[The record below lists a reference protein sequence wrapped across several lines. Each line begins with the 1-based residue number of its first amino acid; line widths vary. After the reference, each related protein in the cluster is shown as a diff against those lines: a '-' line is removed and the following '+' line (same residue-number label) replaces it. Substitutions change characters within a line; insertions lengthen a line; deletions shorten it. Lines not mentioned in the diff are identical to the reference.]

1 MTFVRDDLRPVQR
14 RAAALLAV
22 IAVAFA
28 LILVRLWVLQV
39 IQSPRWRTAAENN
52 RLRRLPLEAPR
63 GMVTDLHGE
72 IILDNRPTYQL
83 LLFPEEMADAARTA
97 AFLARIGIAP
107 PDEVQAR
114 LEKARRTSHLPS
126 VIADNLAWS
135 QVAAIAAHRA
145 EYRELDIHPATRR
158 SLPPGATVAHV
169 VGQLGE
175 VSPDQ
180 LTDNPSLRPGQLVGR
195 SGIERA
201 YQDVL
206 GGTPGNLVVVV
217 DAFGKQV
224 SALDEEPPVA
234 GRPLQVTLDLTLQRE
249 AVEAMAGQVGAVFAL
264 DPRDG
269 AVRIL
274 LSQPSFD
281 PDLFAGHLETAK
293 WRELISDPLNPMHDR
308 ALQALYPPGSTIKPL
323 YAAGA
328 LRDGIRSLSDSV
340 FCTGAVNIYGHPYR
354 CWQKGGHGRVALE
367 EAIEVS
373 CDTFFYHLAHDAGID
388 RLAAWA
394 RAFGLGEATG
404 IELGGESTGLVPN
417 DAWSRKARG
426 QPWYGGETISVGIG
440 QGPILVTPIQ
450 MAVAY
455 AALVNG
461 GRLVKPHLV
470 EGKSES
476 PRPTG
481 FPAEALA
488 PVRRGMERVVAG
500 ERGTARRLG
509 SLPVHFAGKTGTSQ
523 VMRKQEGVHWQDL
536 PWEQRHHALFIGYA
550 PVGDPQLVVAVVVEH
565 GGDAAS
571 VAAPI
576 AARIFQRAFGARAEV
591 QAVTASVAPD
601 WQATSAPASLEAHS
615 PAPSAPAPPPPS
627 QKTGEPT
634 SSAVAGRTGADRST
648 LATPSE
654 GTARLQ
660 PRPTRR

>member
-1 MTFVRDDLRPVQR
+1 MTFVRDDLRPLQR
-14 RAAALLAV
+14 RTAALLVTLAL
-22 IAVAFA
+22 AFSG
-28 LILVRLWVLQV
+28 IFVRLWVLQV
-39 IQSPRWRTAAENN
+39 IQSARWKSAAENN

-63 GMVTDLHGE
+63 GMVTDVHGE
-72 IILDNRPTYQL
+72 VILDNRPTYQL
-83 LLFPEEMADAARTA
+83 LLFPEEMADPARTA
-97 AFLARIGIAP
+97 AFLTKIEIASA
-107 PDEVQAR
+107 DEVKAR
-114 LEKARRTSHLPS
+114 LDKARRTSHLPS
-126 VIADNLAWS
+126 VIADNLAWF

-145 EYRELDIHPATRR
+145 EYTELEIHPATRR
-158 SLPPGATVAHV
+158 SLPPGATVAHL

-175 VSPDQ
+175 VSPEQ
-180 LTDNPSLRPGQLVGR
+180 LSGNPGFRPGQLVGR

-224 SALDEEPPVA
+224 SALDEEHPVA
-234 GRPLQVTLDLTLQRE
+234 GRPLKVTLDLALQRE
-249 AVEAMAGQVGAVFAL
+249 AAAAMAGQVGAVVAL

-281 PDLFAGHLETAK
+281 PDLFAGHLEPTK
-293 WRELISDPLNPMHDR
+293 WRELVGDPLDPLHNR

-323 YAAGA
+323 FAAGA
-328 LRDGIRSLSDSV
+328 LRDGVRTLSDTV
-340 FCTGAVNIYGHPYR
+340 FCTGESTIYGHLYH

-373 CDTFFYHLAHDAGID
+373 CDTFFYHLARDAGID

-394 RAFGLGEATG
+394 RAFGLGAATG
-404 IELGGESTGLVPN
+404 IELGGESTGLVPD

-470 EGKSES
+470 EGRDGP
-476 PRPTG
+476 PRTIG
-481 FPAEALA
+481 FPADALA
-488 PVRRGMERVVAG
+488 EVQRGMELVVAG
-500 ERGTARRLG
+500 DRGTARRLG
-509 SLPVHFAGKTGTSQ
+509 SLPVRFAGKTGTSQ

-550 PVGDPQLVVAVVVEH
+550 PLGDPQLVVAVVVEH

-576 AARIFQRAFGARAEV
+576 AARIIQLAFGPRTEV
-591 QAVTASVAPD
+591 QAVTASTPPE
-601 WQATSAPASLEAHS
+601 WQATSPPSQPDADPA
-615 PAPSAPAPPPPS
+615 APPPSP
-627 QKTGEPT
+627 GAAIP
-634 SSAVAGRTGADRST
+634 SSAPQANTPGRSDLYRPTDGPDRSD
-648 LATPSE
+648 PN
-654 GTARLQ
+654 
-660 PRPTRR
+660 PTRR

>member
-1 MTFVRDDLRPVQR
+1 MTFVRDDLRPLQR
-14 RAAALLAV
+14 RTAALLV
-22 IAVAFA
+22 ILAVAFSG
-28 LILVRLWVLQV
+28 IFVRLWVLQV
-39 IQSPRWRTAAENN
+39 IQGARWKSAAENN

-63 GMVTDLHGE
+63 GMVTDVHGE
-72 IILDNRPTYQL
+72 VILDNRPTYQL
-83 LLFPEEMADAARTA
+83 LLFPEEMADPAHTA
-97 AFLARIGIAP
+97 AFLTKIEIASA
-107 PDEVQAR
+107 DEVKAR
-114 LEKARRTSHLPS
+114 LDKARRTSHLPS

-145 EYRELDIHPATRR
+145 EYTELEIHPATRR
-158 SLPPGATVAHV
+158 SLPPGATVAHL

-175 VSPDQ
+175 VSPEQ
-180 LTDNPSLRPGQLVGR
+180 LAGNPGFRPGQLVGR

-234 GRPLQVTLDLTLQRE
+234 GRPLRVTLDLALQRE
-249 AVEAMAGQVGAVFAL
+249 AAEAMAGQVGAVVAL

-281 PDLFAGHLETAK
+281 PDLFAGHLEPAK
-293 WRELISDPLNPMHDR
+293 WRELVGDPLDPLHNR

-323 YAAGA
+323 FAAGA
-328 LRDGIRSLSDSV
+328 LRDGIRVPSDNV
-340 FCTGAVNIYGHPYR
+340 FCTGGVTIYGHPYR
-354 CWQKGGHGRVALE
+354 CWVTGGHGRVALE

-373 CDTFFYHLAHDAGID
+373 CDSYFYHLAKDAGID

-394 RAFGLGEATG
+394 RAFGLGDATG
-404 IELGGESTGLVPN
+404 IELGGESTGLVPD

-470 EGKSES
+470 EGRGGP
-476 PRPTG
+476 PRTIG

-488 PVRRGMERVVAG
+488 VVQRGMELVVAG
-500 ERGTARRLG
+500 DRGTARRLG
-509 SLPVHFAGKTGTSQ
+509 SLPVRFAGKTGTSQ

-550 PVGDPQLVVAVVVEH
+550 PLGDPQLVVAVVVEH

-576 AARIFQRAFGARAEV
+576 AARIIQLAFGPRTEA
-591 QAVTASVAPD
+591 QAVTASAPPE
-601 WQATSAPASLEAHS
+601 WQATSPPSQPDADPA
-615 PAPSAPAPPPPS
+615 APPPSPVPFSAQQANAPGRSDPHRPTDGPARSDPS
-627 QKTGEPT
+627 
-634 SSAVAGRTGADRST
+634 
-648 LATPSE
+648 
-654 GTARLQ
+654 
-660 PRPTRR
+660 PTRR